1 MPAFVPE
8 LLAICIQFQYTSG
21 LRHDDEEDRM
31 ETSAAPWR
39 LGSIRQNDVPEPVIE
54 LGDAVYGATEAAA
67 SAGIALPRA
76 NASVLEMLR
85 DWRAWLPT
93 LEDLAASLSAGKTTP
108 IDDVTWLPPVLFP
121 GKLVCVGANYQDH
134 LAEMGIRVKQSRPF
148 VFLKPAATSL
158 VGHGGQISAP
168 LQVEWLDWE
177 AELALVIGSTLR
189 DGHGPDVLNA
199 VAGYTSLNDVSAR
212 DWAEELL
219 PGLGQDWFMHKA
231 FDHFTP
237 IGPTITPS
245 RFVADPQALG
255 ITLTVNGTCKQESNT
270 AHMIF
275 SIIEILE
282 HVSSITTL
290 EPGDIVATGSPAGVG
305 YGRDPREA
313 LAPGDEVVVQ
323 IEGLSELRSTVG
335 KRGVRQA
342 LLSR

>member
-1 MPAFVPE
+1 
-8 LLAICIQFQYTSG
+8 
-21 LRHDDEEDRM
+21 M

-39 LGSIRQNDVPEPVIE
+39 LGSICQDDVPEPVIE
-54 LGDAVYGATEAAA
+54 LGDAVYGVTSAAA
-67 SAGIALPRA
+67 AAGIDLPRA
-76 NASVLEMLR
+76 SASVLEMLR
-85 DWRAWLPT
+85 DWRAWLPV
-93 LEDLAASLSAGKTTP
+93 LEDVAASIGRGATTAS
-108 IDDVTWLPPVLFP
+108 IEDVTWLPPVLFP

-134 LAEMGIRVKQSRPF
+134 LAEMGIRVQQSRPF

-168 LQVEWLDWE
+168 AQVEWLDWE

-189 DGHGPDVLNA
+189 DGHGSNVLDA

-245 RFVADPQALG
+245 RFVADPQALR
-255 ITLTVNGTCKQESNT
+255 ITLTVNGTLKQKSNT
-270 AHMIF
+270 AQMIF

-323 IEGLSELRSTVG
+323 IEGLSELESTVG
-335 KRGVRQA
+335 ERGVRQA
-342 LLSR
+342 LLYR